1 MDVNYQTFYWYSIA
15 SIARDMRGI
24 TMKEQIKEY
33 FRRLQKTI
41 ENLDLDEI
49 TEAVNAVW
57 EAYERKAVIYIF
69 GNGGSA
75 ATASHFV
82 GDFNKGISEGKDK
95 KFNLVCLNDNIPMLT
110 AIANDIGYKE
120 VYRFP
125 LRGKLKKEDLVI
137 AISGSGNSVNIINAV
152 LYAKETGCKV
162 IGITGYD
169 GGVLR
174 RLADYHMDVNVDD
187 MQLAE
192 DVHIS
197 FGHMMYQVLGNVLE
211 K

>member
-1 MDVNYQTFYWYSIA
+1 
-15 SIARDMRGI
+15 
-24 TMKEQIKEY
+24 MKEQIKEY
-33 FRRLQKTI
+33 FIQLQKTI
-41 ENLDLDEI
+41 GNLNLDEI
-49 TEAVNAVW
+49 TDAVNAVRA
-57 EAYERKAVIYIF
+57 AYERGAVIYIF

-82 GDFNKGISEGKDK
+82 GDFNKGISEEKHK
-95 KFNLVCLNDNIPMLT
+95 KFNLVCLNDNLPMLT
-110 AIANDIGYKE
+110 AIANDIGYGE
-120 VYRFP
+120 IYRFP
-125 LRGKLKKEDLVI
+125 LKGRLKKEDLVI
-137 AISGSGNSVNIINAV
+137 AISGSGNSENVINAV

-174 RLADYHMDVNVDD
+174 RIADYHMDVNVDD

-192 DVHIS
+192 DVHMS
-197 FGHMMYQVLGNVLE
+197 FDHMMYRVLGDALE